1 MKKLMIAAAIVCAAV
16 MAQATTAK
24 WSIDNGY
31 LFDGAGDD
39 SDFLAKGTTA
49 YFINAASY
57 GADALISGFTGADYE
72 STVSGYAMGTGKTG
86 EDGALEITDGAITLA
101 GGLADQKAYYVIF
114 NGDNMYVSDT
124 ANMSW
129 VASGDGWYKTTFS
142 DPTDASYELPLD
154 KSAGYQTAGSWY
166 AVSTPEPT
174 SGLLLLLGVAG
185 LALRRRRA

>member
-1 MKKLMIAAAIVCAAV
+1 MKKLMIAAAIVCAAA
-16 MAQATTAK
+16 MSQASTAM
-24 WSIDNGY
+24 WSIDQGV

-39 SDFLAKGTTA
+39 SDLLAKNTTV
-49 YFINAASY
+49 YFINATSY
-57 GADALISGFTGADYE
+57 DADTLVKGFTGSGYE

-86 EDGALEITDGAITLA
+86 DDGALEIPDGTVTLA
-101 GGLADQKAYYVIF
+101 GGLANQKAYYVIF

-124 ANMSW
+124 ANMTW
-129 VASGDGWYKTTFS
+129 IASGDGWYNTKFL

-166 AVSTPEPT
+166 SAVPEPT

>member
-1 MKKLMIAAAIVCAAV
+1 MIAAAIVCAAA
-16 MAQATTAK
+16 MSQASTAM
-24 WSIDNGY
+24 WSIDQGV

-39 SDFLAKGTTA
+39 SDLLAKNTTV
-49 YFINAASY
+49 YFINATSY
-57 GADALISGFTGADYE
+57 DADTLVKGFTGSGYE

-86 EDGALEITDGAITLA
+86 DDGALEIPDGTVTLA
-101 GGLADQKAYYVIF
+101 GGLANQKAYYVIF

-124 ANMSW
+124 ANMAW

-166 AVSTPEPT
+166 SAVPEPT

-185 LALRRRRA
+185 LALKRKRA